1 MYFWTTTKE
10 AAAGLSTLTSDITLL
25 QLRRIPKTDGML
37 PFELKYRIQQFHVFT
52 SAPYF
57 HFQILE
63 PEDEEQRAKA
73 IKYFK
78 ENEKTY
84 ISFVDEPTILLYIGC
99 TEAAY
104 IRSSINNDYDI
115 EQLKSAMTDVSRW
128 YQVFGKKNRDG
139 DKEP

>member
-1 MYFWTTTKE
+1 MNKVDNIMD
-10 AAAGLSTLTSDITLL
+10 GLNIE
-25 QLRRIPKTDGML
+25 RISEDMFRINKYNFTRV
-37 PFELKYRIQQFHVFT
+37 PFVDVVTT

-63 PEDEEQRAKA
+63 PEDEEERAKA

-84 ISFVDEPTILLYIGC
+84 ISFVDDTTILLFIGC
-99 TEAAY
+99 TESIY

-115 EQLKSAMTDVSRW
+115 EELKSAMTDVSKW
-128 YQVFGKKNRDG
+128 YRVFGKKNRDN
-139 DKEP
+139 KLITK

>member
-1 MYFWTTTKE
+1 MD
-10 AAAGLSTLTSDITLL
+10 GLNIE
-25 QLRRIPKTDGML
+25 RISEDMFRINKYNFTRV
-37 PFELKYRIQQFHVFT
+37 PFVDVVTT

-63 PEDEEQRAKA
+63 PEDEEERAIA

-84 ISFVDEPTILLYIGC
+84 ISFVDDTTILLFIGC
-99 TEAAY
+99 TESIY

-115 EQLKSAMTDVSRW
+115 EELKSAMTDVSKW
-128 YQVFGKKNRDG
+128 YRVFGKKNRDN
-139 DKEP
+139 KLITK

>member
-1 MYFWTTTKE
+1 MNKVDIIMN
-10 AAAGLSTLTSDITLL
+10 GLNIE
-25 QLRRIPKTDGML
+25 RISEDMFRINKYNFTRV
-37 PFELKYRIQQFHVFT
+37 PFVDVVTT

-63 PEDEEQRAKA
+63 PEDEEERAKA

-84 ISFVDEPTILLYIGC
+84 ISFVDDTTILLFIGC
-99 TEAAY
+99 TESIY

-115 EQLKSAMTDVSRW
+115 EELKSAMTDVSKW
-128 YQVFGKKNRDG
+128 YRVFGKKNRDN
-139 DKEP
+139 KLITK

>member
-1 MYFWTTTKE
+1 MEGMNIARISEDMFRINKYTFTKV
-10 AAAGLSTLTSDITLL
+10 
-25 QLRRIPKTDGML
+25 
-37 PFELKYRIQQFHVFT
+37 PFLDVVTT

-63 PEDEEQRAKA
+63 PEDEEQRAQA
-73 IKYFK
+73 INYFK

-84 ISFVDEPTILLYIGC
+84 ISFVDDTTILLFIGC
-99 TEAAY
+99 TESIY

-128 YQVFGKKNRDG
+128 YQVFGK
-139 DKEP
+139 DKKSNLSE

>member
-1 MYFWTTTKE
+1 MNKVDNIMD
-10 AAAGLSTLTSDITLL
+10 GLS
-25 QLRRIPKTDGML
+25 
-37 PFELKYRIQQFHVFT
+37 T

-63 PEDEEQRAKA
+63 PKDEEQRAQA

-84 ISFVDEPTILLYIGC
+84 ISFVDIPFILLFIGC
-99 TEAAY
+99 TQSTY

-115 EQLKSAMTDVSRW
+115 EELKSAMTNVSRW
-128 YQVFGKKNRDG
+128 FQVFGKNKITNPT
-139 DKEP
+139 E

>member
-1 MYFWTTTKE
+1 MN
-10 AAAGLSTLTSDITLL
+10 GLNIE
-25 QLRRIPKTDGML
+25 RISEDMFRINKYNFTRV
-37 PFELKYRIQQFHVFT
+37 PFVDVVTT

-63 PEDEEQRAKA
+63 PEDEEERAKA

-84 ISFVDEPTILLYIGC
+84 ISFVDDTTILLFIGC
-99 TEAAY
+99 TESIY

-115 EQLKSAMTDVSRW
+115 EELKSAMTDVSKW
-128 YQVFGKKNRDG
+128 YRVFGKKNRDN
-139 DKEP
+139 KLIAK

>member
-1 MYFWTTTKE
+1 MEGMNIARISEDMFRINKYTFTKV
-10 AAAGLSTLTSDITLL
+10 
-25 QLRRIPKTDGML
+25 
-37 PFELKYRIQQFHVFT
+37 PFLDVVTT

-73 IKYFK
+73 INYFK

-84 ISFVDEPTILLYIGC
+84 ISFVDDTTILLFIGC
-99 TEAAY
+99 TESIY

-115 EQLKSAMTDVSRW
+115 EELKSAMTDVSKW
-128 YQVFGKKNRDG
+128 YRVFGKKNRDN
-139 DKEP
+139 KLITK

>member
-1 MYFWTTTKE
+1 MN
-10 AAAGLSTLTSDITLL
+10 GLNIE
-25 QLRRIPKTDGML
+25 RISEDMFRINKYNFTRV
-37 PFELKYRIQQFHVFT
+37 PFVDVVTT

-63 PEDEEQRAKA
+63 PEDEEERAKA

-84 ISFVDEPTILLYIGC
+84 ISFVDDTTILLFIGC
-99 TEAAY
+99 TESIY

-115 EQLKSAMTDVSRW
+115 EKLKSAMTDVSKW
-128 YQVFGKKNRDG
+128 YRVFGKKNRDN
-139 DKEP
+139 KLITK

>member
-1 MYFWTTTKE
+1 MEGMNIARISEDMFRINKYTFTKVPF
-10 AAAGLSTLTSDITLL
+10 LDVLT
-25 QLRRIPKTDGML
+25 
-37 PFELKYRIQQFHVFT
+37 T

-73 IKYFK
+73 INYFK

-99 TEAAY
+99 TEASY

-128 YQVFGKKNRDG
+128 YQVFGK
-139 DKEP
+139 DKKTNLSE

>member
-1 MYFWTTTKE
+1 MD
-10 AAAGLSTLTSDITLL
+10 GLNIE
-25 QLRRIPKTDGML
+25 RISEDMFRINKYNFTRV
-37 PFELKYRIQQFHVFT
+37 PFVDVVTT
-52 SAPYF
+52 SATYF

-63 PEDEEQRAKA
+63 PEDEEERAKA

-84 ISFVDEPTILLYIGC
+84 ISFVDDTTILLFIGC
-99 TEAAY
+99 TESIY

>member
-1 MYFWTTTKE
+1 MKSMLCKFVVAMTE
-10 AAAGLSTLTSDITLL
+10 DEN
-25 QLRRIPKTDGML
+25 KTDGLNIVRISEDMFRINKYTFTKV
-37 PFELKYRIQQFHVFT
+37 PFLDVVTT

-73 IKYFK
+73 INYFK
-78 ENEKTY
+78 ENAKTY
-84 ISFVDEPTILLYIGC
+84 ISFVDELTILLYIGC
-99 TEAAY
+99 TESAY

-139 DKEP
+139 V

>member
-1 MYFWTTTKE
+1 MEGMNIARISEDMFRINKYTFTKV
-10 AAAGLSTLTSDITLL
+10 
-25 QLRRIPKTDGML
+25 
-37 PFELKYRIQQFHVFT
+37 PFLDVVTT

-63 PEDEEQRAKA
+63 PEDGEQRAKA
-73 IKYFK
+73 INYFK

-84 ISFVDEPTILLYIGC
+84 ISFVDDPTLILYIGC
-99 TEAAY
+99 TESSY

-128 YQVFGKKNRDG
+128 YQVFGKNKITNLS
-139 DKEP
+139 E

>member
-1 MYFWTTTKE
+1 MD
-10 AAAGLSTLTSDITLL
+10 GLNIE
-25 QLRRIPKTDGML
+25 RISEDMFRINKYNFTRV
-37 PFELKYRIQQFHVFT
+37 PFVDVVTT

-63 PEDEEQRAKA
+63 PEDEEERAKA

-84 ISFVDEPTILLYIGC
+84 ISFVDDTTILLFIGC
-99 TEAAY
+99 TESIY

-115 EQLKSAMTDVSRW
+115 EELKSAMTDVSKW
-128 YQVFGKKNRDG
+128 YRVFGKKNRDN
-139 DKEP
+139 KLITK

>member
-1 MYFWTTTKE
+1 MNKIDNIMD
-10 AAAGLSTLTSDITLL
+10 GLNIE
-25 QLRRIPKTDGML
+25 RISEDMFRIHKYNFTRV
-37 PFELKYRIQQFHVFT
+37 PFVDVVTT

-63 PEDEEQRAKA
+63 PEDEEERAKA

-84 ISFVDEPTILLYIGC
+84 ISFVDDTTILLFIGC
-99 TEAAY
+99 TESIY

-115 EQLKSAMTDVSRW
+115 EELKSAMTDVSKW
-128 YQVFGKKNRDG
+128 YRVFGKKNRDN
-139 DKEP
+139 KLITK

>member
-1 MYFWTTTKE
+1 MDHYERSGGRPFHSYVRYYIASIATNTKDWWNV
-10 AAAGLSTLTSDITLL
+10 A
-25 QLRRIPKTDGML
+25 
-37 PFELKYRIQQFHVFT
+37 FELKYRIQQFHVFT

-63 PEDEEQRAKA
+63 PKNEEERSGA

-78 ENEKTY
+78 ENQKTY

-99 TEAAY
+99 TETAY

>member
-1 MYFWTTTKE
+1 MEGMNIARISEDMFRINKYTFTKV
-10 AAAGLSTLTSDITLL
+10 
-25 QLRRIPKTDGML
+25 
-37 PFELKYRIQQFHVFT
+37 PFLDVVTT

-84 ISFVDEPTILLYIGC
+84 ISFVDDTTILLFIGC
-99 TEAAY
+99 TESIY

-115 EQLKSAMTDVSRW
+115 EELKSAMTDVSKW
-128 YQVFGKKNRDG
+128 YRVFGKKNRDN
-139 DKEP
+139 KLITK

>member
-1 MYFWTTTKE
+1 MKSMLCKFVVAMTE
-10 AAAGLSTLTSDITLL
+10 DEN
-25 QLRRIPKTDGML
+25 KTDGLNIVRISEDMFRINKYTFTKV
-37 PFELKYRIQQFHVFT
+37 PFLDVVTT

-63 PEDEEQRAKA
+63 PEDEDQRAKA

-99 TEAAY
+99 TEGIY

-139 DKEP
+139 V

>member
-1 MYFWTTTKE
+1 MNKVDNIMN
-10 AAAGLSTLTSDITLL
+10 GLNIE
-25 QLRRIPKTDGML
+25 RISEDMFRINKYNFTRV
-37 PFELKYRIQQFHVFT
+37 PFVDVVTT

-63 PEDEEQRAKA
+63 PEDEEERAKA

-84 ISFVDEPTILLYIGC
+84 ISFVDDTTILLFIGC
-99 TEAAY
+99 TESIY

-115 EQLKSAMTDVSRW
+115 EELKSAMTDVSKW
-128 YQVFGKKNRDG
+128 YRVFGKKNRDN
-139 DKEP
+139 KLITK

>member
-1 MYFWTTTKE
+1 MNKIDNIMD
-10 AAAGLSTLTSDITLL
+10 GLNIE
-25 QLRRIPKTDGML
+25 RISEDMFRINKYNFTRV
-37 PFELKYRIQQFHVFT
+37 PFVDVVTT

-63 PEDEEQRAKA
+63 PEDEEERAKA

-84 ISFVDEPTILLYIGC
+84 ISFVDDTTILLFIGC
-99 TEAAY
+99 TESIY

-115 EQLKSAMTDVSRW
+115 EELKSAMTDVSKW
-128 YQVFGKKNRDG
+128 YRVFGKKNRDN
-139 DKEP
+139 KLITK

>member
-1 MYFWTTTKE
+1 MNKIDNIMDGLNIERISEDMFRINKYTFTKV
-10 AAAGLSTLTSDITLL
+10 
-25 QLRRIPKTDGML
+25 
-37 PFELKYRIQQFHVFT
+37 PFLDVVTT

-63 PEDEEQRAKA
+63 PEDEEERAKA

-84 ISFVDEPTILLYIGC
+84 ISFVDDTTILLFIGC
-99 TEAAY
+99 TESIY

-115 EQLKSAMTDVSRW
+115 EKLKSAMTDVSKW
-128 YQVFGKKNRDG
+128 YRVFGKKNRDN
-139 DKEP
+139 KLITK

>member
-1 MYFWTTTKE
+1 MNNVDNIMD
-10 AAAGLSTLTSDITLL
+10 GLNIE
-25 QLRRIPKTDGML
+25 RISEDMFRINKYNFTRV
-37 PFELKYRIQQFHVFT
+37 PFVDVVTT

-63 PEDEEQRAKA
+63 PEDEEERAKA

-84 ISFVDEPTILLYIGC
+84 ISFVDDTTILLFIGC
-99 TEAAY
+99 TESIY

-115 EQLKSAMTDVSRW
+115 EELKSAMTDVSKW
-128 YQVFGKKNRDG
+128 YRVFGKKNRDN
-139 DKEP
+139 KLITK

>member
-1 MYFWTTTKE
+1 MS
-10 AAAGLSTLTSDITLL
+10 GLNIE
-25 QLRRIPKTDGML
+25 RISEDMFRINKYNFTRV
-37 PFELKYRIQQFHVFT
+37 PFVDVVTT

-63 PEDEEQRAKA
+63 PEDEEERAKA

-84 ISFVDEPTILLYIGC
+84 ISFVDDTTILLFIGC
-99 TEAAY
+99 TESIY

-115 EQLKSAMTDVSRW
+115 EELKSAMTDVSKW
-128 YQVFGKKNRDG
+128 YRVFGKKNRDN
-139 DKEP
+139 KLITK

>member
-1 MYFWTTTKE
+1 MD
-10 AAAGLSTLTSDITLL
+10 GLNIE
-25 QLRRIPKTDGML
+25 RISEDMFRINKYNFTRV
-37 PFELKYRIQQFHVFT
+37 PFVDVVTT

-63 PEDEEQRAKA
+63 PEDEEERAKA

-84 ISFVDEPTILLYIGC
+84 ISFVDDTTILLFIGC
-99 TEAAY
+99 TESIY

-115 EQLKSAMTDVSRW
+115 EKLKSAMTDVSKW
-128 YQVFGKKNRDG
+128 YRVFGKKNRDN
-139 DKEP
+139 KLITK

>member
-1 MYFWTTTKE
+1 MNKVDNIMD
-10 AAAGLSTLTSDITLL
+10 GLNIE
-25 QLRRIPKTDGML
+25 RISEDMFRINKYNFTRV
-37 PFELKYRIQQFHVFT
+37 PFVDVVTT

-63 PEDEEQRAKA
+63 PEDEEERAKA

-84 ISFVDEPTILLYIGC
+84 ISFVDDTTILLFIGC
-99 TEAAY
+99 TESIY

-115 EQLKSAMTDVSRW
+115 EQLKSAMTDVSKW
-128 YQVFGKKNRDG
+128 YRVFGKKNRDN
-139 DKEP
+139 KLITK

>member
-1 MYFWTTTKE
+1 MNKVDNIMN
-10 AAAGLSTLTSDITLL
+10 GLNIE
-25 QLRRIPKTDGML
+25 RISEDMFRINKYNFTRV
-37 PFELKYRIQQFHVFT
+37 PFVDVVTT

-63 PEDEEQRAKA
+63 PEDEEERAIA

-84 ISFVDEPTILLYIGC
+84 ISFVDDTTILLFIGC
-99 TEAAY
+99 TESIY

-115 EQLKSAMTDVSRW
+115 EELKSAMTDVSKW
-128 YQVFGKKNRDG
+128 YRVFGKKNRDN
-139 DKEP
+139 KLITK

>member
-1 MYFWTTTKE
+1 MNKVDNIMD
-10 AAAGLSTLTSDITLL
+10 GLNIE
-25 QLRRIPKTDGML
+25 RISEDMFRINKYNFTRV
-37 PFELKYRIQQFHVFT
+37 PFVDVVTT

-63 PEDEEQRAKA
+63 PEDEEERAKA

-84 ISFVDEPTILLYIGC
+84 ISFVDDTTILLFIGC
-99 TEAAY
+99 TESIY

-115 EQLKSAMTDVSRW
+115 EKLKSAMTDVSKW
-128 YQVFGKKNRDG
+128 YRVFGKKNRDN
-139 DKEP
+139 KLITK

>member
-1 MYFWTTTKE
+1 MNKVDNIMD
-10 AAAGLSTLTSDITLL
+10 GLNIE
-25 QLRRIPKTDGML
+25 RISEDMFRINKYNFTRV
-37 PFELKYRIQQFHVFT
+37 PFVDVVTT

-63 PEDEEQRAKA
+63 PEDEEDRAKA

-84 ISFVDEPTILLYIGC
+84 ISFVDDTTILLFIGC
-99 TEAAY
+99 TESIY

-115 EQLKSAMTDVSRW
+115 EELKSAMTDVSKW
-128 YQVFGKKNRDG
+128 YRVFGKKNRDN
-139 DKEP
+139 KLITK

>member
-1 MYFWTTTKE
+1 MAVDENKMEGMNIARISEDMFRINKYTFTKV
-10 AAAGLSTLTSDITLL
+10 
-25 QLRRIPKTDGML
+25 
-37 PFELKYRIQQFHVFT
+37 PFLDVVTT

-73 IKYFK
+73 INYFK

-84 ISFVDEPTILLYIGC
+84 ISFVDDTTILLFIGC
-99 TEAAY
+99 TESIY

-115 EQLKSAMTDVSRW
+115 EQLKSAMTDVS
-128 YQVFGKKNRDG
+128 KNHRDRYFDSYRRVKG
-139 DKEP
+139 PVPMILSL

>member
-1 MYFWTTTKE
+1 MEGMNIARISEDMFRINKYAFTKV
-10 AAAGLSTLTSDITLL
+10 
-25 QLRRIPKTDGML
+25 
-37 PFELKYRIQQFHVFT
+37 PFLDVVTT

-63 PEDEEQRAKA
+63 PEDEEQRAQA
-73 IKYFK
+73 INYFK

-84 ISFVDEPTILLYIGC
+84 ISFVDDTTILLFIGC
-99 TEAAY
+99 TESIY

-139 DKEP
+139 V

>member
-1 MYFWTTTKE
+1 ME
-10 AAAGLSTLTSDITLL
+10 GMNIA
-25 QLRRIPKTDGML
+25 RISEDMFRINKYNFTRV
-37 PFELKYRIQQFHVFT
+37 PFVDVVTT

-63 PEDEEQRAKA
+63 PEDEEERAKA

-84 ISFVDEPTILLYIGC
+84 ISFVDDTTILLFIGC
-99 TEAAY
+99 TESIY

-115 EQLKSAMTDVSRW
+115 EKLKSAMTDVSKW
-128 YQVFGKKNRDG
+128 YRVFGKKNRDN
-139 DKEP
+139 KLITK

>member
-1 MYFWTTTKE
+1 MTVDEIKKD
-10 AAAGLSTLTSDITLL
+10 GLNIV
-25 QLRRIPKTDGML
+25 RISEDMFRINKYTFTRV
-37 PFELKYRIQQFHVFT
+37 PFVDVVTT

-63 PEDEEQRAKA
+63 PENEEQRAKA
-73 IKYFK
+73 INYFK

-99 TEAAY
+99 TEASY

-139 DKEP
+139 V

>member
-1 MYFWTTTKE
+1 MNKSDNIMD
-10 AAAGLSTLTSDITLL
+10 GLNIERISEDM
-25 QLRRIPKTDGML
+25 LRINKYNFTRV
-37 PFELKYRIQQFHVFT
+37 PFVDVVTT

-63 PEDEEQRAKA
+63 PEDEEERAKA

-84 ISFVDEPTILLYIGC
+84 ISFVDDTTILLFIGC
-99 TEAAY
+99 TESIY

-115 EQLKSAMTDVSRW
+115 EELKSAMTDVSKW
-128 YQVFGKKNRDG
+128 YRVFGKKNRDN
-139 DKEP
+139 KLITK

>member
-1 MYFWTTTKE
+1 MD
-10 AAAGLSTLTSDITLL
+10 GLNIE
-25 QLRRIPKTDGML
+25 RISEDMFRINKYNFTRV
-37 PFELKYRIQQFHVFT
+37 PFVDVVTT

-63 PEDEEQRAKA
+63 PEDEEERAKA

-84 ISFVDEPTILLYIGC
+84 ISFVDDTTILLFIGC
-99 TEAAY
+99 TESIY

-115 EQLKSAMTDVSRW
+115 EELKSAMTDVSKW
-128 YQVFGKKNRDG
+128 YRVFGKKNIDN
-139 DKEP
+139 KLITK